1 MAITS
6 PFTSL
11 TPDRAS
17 RRQTCGT
24 SSIISGRRGATIT
37 VVSDLAWPSQK
48 ASWRRTEAGSGVR
61 ARLDGEALSR
71 LRCQERA
78 RKRIVLYRQRL
89 VKALSFA
96 HDQAKIRWLPAGSFD
111 GCGRHLSKRAGVGRR
126 SLYHA
131 HVGLELP
138 AAKPAAAG

>member
-37 VVSDLAWPSQK
+37 VASDLDWPSQRG
-48 ASWRRTEAGSGVR
+48 SSRRMEAGFGVR
-61 ARLDGEALSR
+61 ARLDREAPSR
-71 LRCQERA
+71 LRCHERA
-78 RKRIVLYRQRL
+78 RKQIVLYRQRL

-96 HDQAKIRWLPAGSFD
+96 HDQAKFSWLPAGRSN
-111 GCGRHLSKRAGVGRR
+111 GCCRHLSKRAGVGRR